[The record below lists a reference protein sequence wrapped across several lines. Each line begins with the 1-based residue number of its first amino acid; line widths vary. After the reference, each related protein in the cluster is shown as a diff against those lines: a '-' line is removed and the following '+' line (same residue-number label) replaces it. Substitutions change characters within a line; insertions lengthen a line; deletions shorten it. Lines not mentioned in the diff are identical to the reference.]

1 MHEGKNEVAGRSGS
15 FSQSS
20 DIPSARKA
28 CRNSVPLAK
37 LCTCQDQTRSSAEDM
52 FCLHEC
58 MPKGLG
64 DIGPSLD
71 FAKHD
76 DSGVKS
82 PPLLILN
89 EVRLPFR

>member
-1 MHEGKNEVAGRSGS
+1 
-15 FSQSS
+15 
-20 DIPSARKA
+20 
-28 CRNSVPLAK
+28 
-37 LCTCQDQTRSSAEDM
+37 
-52 FCLHEC
+52 

-82 PPLLILN
+82 PTLLILN